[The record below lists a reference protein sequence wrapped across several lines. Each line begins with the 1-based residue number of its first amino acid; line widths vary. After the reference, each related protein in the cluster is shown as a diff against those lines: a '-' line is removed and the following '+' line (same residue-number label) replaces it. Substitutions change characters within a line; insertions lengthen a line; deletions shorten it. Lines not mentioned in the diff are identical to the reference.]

1 MLLKKSKIIPGKTV
15 QICGSKSI
23 SNRLLILNALFSNI
37 RIENL
42 SDSEDT
48 ALLQNA
54 LQSEEELIDIKHAG
68 TAMRFLTAY
77 FAIQPGKIITLTGSE
92 RMKKR
97 PVAPLVDA
105 LRFLGAEIE
114 YLEKE
119 GFPPLRITGTHIRK
133 SNVEID
139 AGISSQFITA
149 LMLIGAKLE
158 NGIHILLKGKV
169 TSKTYILLTA
179 KVLKIAGM
187 DVEITDDTITV
198 HHLKEEEN
206 GNRISHYHVESD
218 WSSASYFYALAALG
232 QEHISL
238 RNFKAHSKQGDSR
251 LREIFW
257 EYFGVNTVSDT
268 QEHEIT
274 LSSEIKDLPELI
286 CLDLNDCPDIAQTIC
301 VTAAALK
308 IPFEFTGLE
317 TLKIKETDRL
327 LALQTELRKIGCIT
341 GITENSIES
350 VEFVNPEAEI
360 IIKTY
365 DDHRMAMSFAPYCL
379 IGDIEI
385 ENPAVV
391 EKSYPNFWK
400 DLENV
405 LTPVPL

>member
-1 MLLKKSKIIPGKTV
+1 MLLQKSTLKPGKTV

-37 RIENL
+37 KIENL

-48 ALLQNA
+48 ALLQDA
-54 LQSEEELIDIKHAG
+54 LQSEKKIIDINHAG

-77 FAIQPGKIITLTGSE
+77 CAIQPGKTVTLTGSE
-92 RMKKR
+92 RMRQR
-97 PVAPLVDA
+97 PIAPLVDA
-105 LRFLGAEIE
+105 LRSLGAEIE

-119 GFPPLRITGTHIRK
+119 GFPPLKISGTNIRK

-139 AGISSQFITA
+139 ADISSQFITA

-187 DVEITDDTITV
+187 DVELTDDAITV
-198 HHLKEEEN
+198 HHLKEGEN

-268 QEHEIT
+268 QEYEIT
-274 LSSEIKDLPELI
+274 LSKEPKELPESI
-286 CLDLNDCPDIAQTIC
+286 CLDLNDCPDITQTVC
-301 VTAAALK
+301 VAAAALK

-327 LALQTELRKIGCIT
+327 TALQNELKKIGCIT
-341 GITENSIES
+341 EITENSIKT
-350 VEFVNPEAEI
+350 VEFVNPDAEI
-360 IIKTY
+360 IINTY
-365 DDHRMAMSFAPYCL
+365 NDHRMAMSFAPYCL
-379 IGDIEI
+379 IDRLTI
-385 ENPAVV
+385 ENPGVV
-391 EKSYPNFWK
+391 EKSYPKFWD
-400 DLENV
+400 DLSEILEEVNN
-405 LTPVPL
+405 